1 MADVSQLSILL
12 ILLMEV
18 TVLTWVEYRAWKT
31 FYTPLCTLMLPYTFV
46 LLVTIAIAGNFGY
59 VPFNYDSIWVW
70 IYGLPLFALPSYAFA
85 SLMRNVECGMWN
97 ENSLSAGNAEASVF
111 GSRKGTN
118 LIPHSTFHFPRILL
132 IICGIVI
139 LLLFAK
145 LYTTLSGSLFLFGTD
160 EFADDFSGH
169 GIWAHIRTL
178 LIPLIILMFYQVG
191 KGCRWLWIP
200 ILLMLILQF
209 VNMVKGTIV
218 IPIFAA
224 LLMRLYTGKT
234 RMSLRLILTMI
245 GLGVLVFFLIYIVI
259 PIMGNGSAADM
270 KLVQFVGEHIV
281 HYFTSGTMGWSFDID
296 QNMPDRKD
304 FEYIVAPF
312 VNIVRAIKGEELVS
326 VVNRFYWCTGTDI
339 TTLTNVRTFF
349 GTLYIYSDA
358 WQFITYTLFL
368 STFIYAWKVATIF
381 RQSVYLDIILFYYC
395 GLLMMGWFEFYFFHL
410 DTIEI
415 PLITLFYGWLVHQTA
430 GIRPP
435 LTPPTQEGKQAVEA
449 PPSQEGKERKEVA
462 LG

>member
-31 FYTPLCTLMLPYTFV
+31 IYTPLCTLMLPYTFV

-85 SLMRNVECGMWN
+85 AILSRKEESGKWT
-97 ENSLSAGNAEASVF
+97 ENTPAADISLSTF
-111 GSRKGTN
+111 H
-118 LIPHSTFHFPRILL
+118 LPHSTKFPPVLL
-132 IICGIVI
+132 FICGIVI

-145 LYTTLSGSLFLFGTD
+145 LYTTLSASLFLFGTD
-160 EFADDFSGH
+160 DFADDFSGH
-169 GIWAHIRTL
+169 GLWAHIRTL
-178 LIPLIILMFYQVG
+178 LMPLIILMFYQVG

-200 ILLMLILQF
+200 IILMLILQF

-234 RMSLRLILTMI
+234 RMSLRLILIMV
-245 GLGVLVFFLIYIVI
+245 GLAVILFFLIYMVI

-270 KLVQFVGEHIV
+270 KLVQFVAEHIV
-281 HYFTSGTMGWSFDID
+281 HYFTSGTMGWSFDLD

-326 VVNRFYWCTGTDI
+326 VVNRFYWCTGTDVA
-339 TTLTNVRTFF
+339 TLTNVRTFF

-368 STFIYAWKVATIF
+368 STFIYAWKVAAIL
-381 RQSVYLDIILFYYC
+381 RHSVYLDIILFYYC

-430 GIRPP
+430 TG
-435 LTPPTQEGKQAVEA
+435 
-449 PPSQEGKERKEVA
+449 RKEAA